1 MNWYQMESQE
11 VMDKLNRFKDRG
23 LSQKEVI
30 KRQRHYGKNELQSE
44 KGPGFFRQFA
54 AQFKDFMILT
64 LLAAA
69 GISFFASYAQGEMN
83 LTDPLIILAI
93 VILNAL
99 LGIYQEK
106 KAEHSLAH
114 LRSLQTPQCQVL
126 RDGKRQT
133 ISSPELVPGDLVYLD
148 TGPPMADFSLRTICR
163 QMNPP
168 LPAKRE
174 ASKKIPTRCIWKIFH
189 SATSSIWYFRAQ

>member
-69 GISFFASYAQGEMN
+69 GISFFASYAQGEMKYN
-83 LTDPLIILAI
+83 SSPQSQMW
-93 VILNAL
+93 L
-99 LGIYQEK
+99 LSVVSHV
-106 KAEHSLAH
+106 AD
-114 LRSLQTPQCQVL
+114 LQTP
-126 RDGKRQT
+126 
-133 ISSPELVPGDLVYLD
+133 
-148 TGPPMADFSLRTICR
+148 
-163 QMNPP
+163 
-168 LPAKRE
+168 
-174 ASKKIPTRCIWKIFH
+174 
-189 SATSSIWYFRAQ
+189 

>member
-99 LGIYQEK
+99 LGIYQK
-106 KAEHSLAH
+106 GRTFAGSPSFSANATMSGTK
-114 LRSLQTPQCQVL
+114 RWKTPDHIFSGTC
-126 RDGKRQT
+126 
-133 ISSPELVPGDLVYLD
+133 
-148 TGPPMADFSLRTICR
+148 TGRFSL
-163 QMNPP
+163 
-168 LPAKRE
+168 
-174 ASKKIPTRCIWKIFH
+174 S
-189 SATSSIWYFRAQ
+189 

>member
-69 GISFFASYAQGEMN
+69 GISFFASYAQG
-83 LTDPLIILAI
+83 
-93 VILNAL
+93 
-99 LGIYQEK
+99 G
-106 KAEHSLAH
+106 
-114 LRSLQTPQCQVL
+114 
-126 RDGKRQT
+126 
-133 ISSPELVPGDLVYLD
+133 
-148 TGPPMADFSLRTICR
+148 FICR
-163 QMNPP
+163 QIVRKEKSAIGGNKT
-168 LPAKRE
+168 AGV
-174 ASKKIPTRCIWKIFH
+174 KID
-189 SATSSIWYFRAQ
+189 

>member
-1 MNWYQMESQE
+1 MQIRKKRR
-11 VMDKLNRFKDRG
+11 V
-23 LSQKEVI
+23 LSTKTVN
-30 KRQRHYGKNELQSE
+30 YFGGKYELV
-44 KGPGFFRQFA
+44 FFRQFA

-69 GISFFASYAQGEMN
+69 GISFFASYAQGEVN

-133 ISSPELVPGDLVYLD
+133 ISSPELVPGDSV
-148 TGPPMADFSLRTICR
+148 LRK
-163 QMNPP
+163 PV
-168 LPAKRE
+168 
-174 ASKKIPTRCIWKIFH
+174 
-189 SATSSIWYFRAQ
+189 

>member
-44 KGPGFFRQFA
+44 KGPGFFRQFT

-69 GISFFASYAQGEMN
+69 GILF
-83 LTDPLIILAI
+83 
-93 VILNAL
+93 L
-99 LGIYQEK
+99 LLMHREK
-106 KAEHSLAH
+106 
-114 LRSLQTPQCQVL
+114 
-126 RDGKRQT
+126 
-133 ISSPELVPGDLVYLD
+133 
-148 TGPPMADFSLRTICR
+148 
-163 QMNPP
+163 
-168 LPAKRE
+168 
-174 ASKKIPTRCIWKIFH
+174 
-189 SATSSIWYFRAQ
+189 

>member
-83 LTDPLIILAI
+83 LT
-93 VILNAL
+93 
-99 LGIYQEK
+99 E
-106 KAEHSLAH
+106 
-114 LRSLQTPQCQVL
+114 
-126 RDGKRQT
+126 
-133 ISSPELVPGDLVYLD
+133 
-148 TGPPMADFSLRTICR
+148 
-163 QMNPP
+163 
-168 LPAKRE
+168 
-174 ASKKIPTRCIWKIFH
+174 
-189 SATSSIWYFRAQ
+189 

>member
-23 LSQKEVI
+23 LSQKEVV

-69 GISFFASYAQGEMN
+69 GISFFASYAQGEVN

-114 LRSLQTPQCQVL
+114 LRSLQTPQ
-126 RDGKRQT
+126 
-133 ISSPELVPGDLVYLD
+133 
-148 TGPPMADFSLRTICR
+148 
-163 QMNPP
+163 
-168 LPAKRE
+168 
-174 ASKKIPTRCIWKIFH
+174 
-189 SATSSIWYFRAQ
+189 

>member
-69 GISFFASYAQGEMN
+69 GISFFASYAQGEVN

-93 VILNAL
+93 VILNAWHL
-99 LGIYQEK
+99 SGEK
-106 KAEHSLAH
+106 GRTFAGSPSFSANATMSGTK
-114 LRSLQTPQCQVL
+114 RWKTPDHIFSGTC
-126 RDGKRQT
+126 
-133 ISSPELVPGDLVYLD
+133 
-148 TGPPMADFSLRTICR
+148 TGRFSL
-163 QMNPP
+163 
-168 LPAKRE
+168 
-174 ASKKIPTRCIWKIFH
+174 S
-189 SATSSIWYFRAQ
+189 

>member
-11 VMDKLNRFKDRG
+11 VMDKLNRFQRPG
-23 LSQKEVI
+23 LI
-30 KRQRHYGKNELQSE
+30 PKRSYQTPETLWKNELQSE
-44 KGPGFFRQFA
+44 KGPDFFRQVA

-99 LGIYQEK
+99 LGNLSGEK
-106 KAEHSLAH
+106 GRTFACSPSFSANATMSGTK
-114 LRSLQTPQCQVL
+114 RWKTP
-126 RDGKRQT
+126 D
-133 ISSPELVPGDLVYLD
+133 ISSPELVPGD
-148 TGPPMADFSLRTICR
+148 
-163 QMNPP
+163 
-168 LPAKRE
+168 
-174 ASKKIPTRCIWKIFH
+174 
-189 SATSSIWYFRAQ
+189 

>member
-23 LSQKEVI
+23 LSQKEVV

-69 GISFFASYAQGEMN
+69 GIFFFCFLCTGRSKSDRPFNHSGNRYTKCSAWHLSGEKGRTFAGSPSFSA
-83 LTDPLIILAI
+83 
-93 VILNAL
+93 NATMS
-99 LGIYQEK
+99 GTK
-106 KAEHSLAH
+106 RWK
-114 LRSLQTPQCQVL
+114 TPDHIFSGTC
-126 RDGKRQT
+126 
-133 ISSPELVPGDLVYLD
+133 
-148 TGPPMADFSLRTICR
+148 TGRFSL
-163 QMNPP
+163 
-168 LPAKRE
+168 
-174 ASKKIPTRCIWKIFH
+174 S
-189 SATSSIWYFRAQ
+189 

>member
-23 LSQKEVI
+23 LSQKEVV

-69 GISFFASYAQGEMN
+69 GISFFASYAQGEVN

-106 KAEHSLAH
+106 KAEHSLA
-114 LRSLQTPQCQVL
+114 VL
-126 RDGKRQT
+126 F
-133 ISSPELVPGDLVYLD
+133 
-148 TGPPMADFSLRTICR
+148 PPMADFSLRTICR

-174 ASKKIPTRCIWKIFH
+174 ASKKLPTRCIWKIFH
-189 SATSSIWYFRAQ
+189 SATSSTWYFRAQ